1 MSAPLL
7 FPTLFHSPI
16 IYSDTPALKIAVRS
30 HFRRAETSTEA
41 TNTTVQ
47 APKSGEKSL
56 KIFVAF
62 SCYRRKTGGSPRHPK
77 IKIAI
82 KRHADYSKISG
93 KSCKYPTVIPTKAP
107 LRSQYSLPSDPK
119 FTEKTMRQH
128 LKSPLRA
135 VRWMTASGREYGNP
149 PRNRPAKQRHTLPS
163 SSISAPPIGKRSP
176 WNLPMK
182 PTMLIRLR
190 AMASYR
196 TILPG
201 LRDR

>member
-1 MSAPLL
+1 MISESGCKDKRKHFKLPKQSPTFFDVFFLLKPQLAYLQQINTPTLFTLWGTLIVSAPLL

-30 HFRRAETSTEA
+30 RFRRAETSTEA

-135 VRWMTASGREYGNP
+135 VR
-149 PRNRPAKQRHTLPS
+149 
-163 SSISAPPIGKRSP
+163 
-176 WNLPMK
+176 
-182 PTMLIRLR
+182 
-190 AMASYR
+190 
-196 TILPG
+196 
-201 LRDR
+201 